1 MEASASPGTMTFWP
15 SEPVIAPPCV
25 EMSRPAFLRSALW
38 QLRQAFL
45 KIGSTCSWKLT
56 FAGTA
61 SAARIRFAGTNRA
74 VMSRS
79 VVRMNTVVSGQDLMV
94 EEELAAVEQAP
105 EEIFHEAR
113 HVLGVIAHP
122 TLEVRQLALG
132 GLSGQ

>member
-61 SAARIRFAGTNRA
+61 SAARIRVAGTSRA

-79 VVRMNTVVSGQDLMV
+79 VVRMNTVVSGQEKESVV

-122 TLEVRQLALG
+122 TLEVH
-132 GLSGQ
+132 